1 MREKKIVD
9 LRYCGVNSKRYMG
22 EQLHHWLSK
31 SLFELVLS
39 NYLPTQQL
47 TQKNIA
53 AALKSLKGIKAEE
66 LELSLQC
73 YYCYLIAE
81 ATRVDDLD
89 GVDYQAQNKE
99 LVPLIKTLFD
109 RSYEPLERAKNAQ
122 ILQGYLSQEN
132 YLFDDRITHK
142 KLEMN
147 AQTFKTLKQALMMK
161 MKKILN
167 HIKNL
172 YL

>member
-1 MREKKIVD
+1 M
-9 LRYCGVNSKRYMG
+9 
-22 EQLHHWLSK
+22 
-31 SLFELVLS
+31 
-39 NYLPTQQL
+39 
-47 TQKNIA
+47 
-53 AALKSLKGIKAEE
+53 
-66 LELSLQC
+66 
-73 YYCYLIAE
+73 IAE

-147 AQTFKTLKQALMMK
+147 AQTFKTLK
-161 MKKILN
+161 
-167 HIKNL
+167 
-172 YL
+172 